1 MGILANIF
9 GSGKVVEKGLDLID
23 SVHTSDTEAI
33 EAKTKSKTKLLEAYA
48 PFKIAQRVLAI
59 MFTTTFL
66 LCFVICLAAVL
77 IALSQGATVMNDG
90 GGVQLPTVTAI
101 TALMGAFKLPWI
113 MLTIVGFYF
122 GGGAF
127 EGFQERKAE
136 RDEISQSGG

>member
-23 SVHTSDTEAI
+23 SVHTSDTEEIRARSK
-33 EAKTKSKTKLLEAYA
+33 AKTDLLAAYA

-59 MFTTTFL
+59 LFASVFL
-66 LCFVICLAAVL
+66 GCFIVCLVAVL

-127 EGFQERKAE
+127 EGFQERKAK
-136 RDEISQSGG
+136 RDEIQSGG